1 VARWT
6 DTTSYANLPAP
17 DDADLLPIADVSAA
31 EGSRQRTITWG
42 QLVAL
47 AAAGA
52 TVDTVDPTSA
62 DDETAGYSVG
72 SLWYNETSGALFI
85 CTDETSSGAVW
96 EEISTGGGSAL
107 ATITAYAANASLH
120 ETNDLGAYVRVTA
133 EATITLP
140 DGYATGWQCTIVNA
154 TSAADVDLSATTTLT
169 LPEGFTE
176 FIVNRRAVTVIHVGS
191 NVWEVHGA
199 LVEKVGS

>member
-6 DTTSYANLPAP
+6 DTTAYANLPSP

-42 QLVAL
+42 QLAS

-52 TVDTVDPTSA
+52 LDDLTDVDTSGVGDGDVLTYDTGSGEWVASA
-62 DDETAGYSVG
+62 PA
-72 SLWYNETSGALFI
+72 AP
-85 CTDETSSGAVW
+85 
-96 EEISTGGGSAL
+96 SAL
-107 ATITAYAANASLH
+107 ATITAYSANATLH

-133 EATITLP
+133 AATITLP

-154 TSAADVDLSATTTLT
+154 TSADDVDLSATTTLT

-199 LVEKVGS
+199 LVEEEGS